1 MTTATN
7 NNNTAALNTNPL
19 AAGDAIQWETM
30 FGEVMLGIFRM
41 QTGGSASTSWR
52 TSGTVHAVRMD
63 GTPVMLDAIR
73 VHRAEKH
80 RLDAFAACATNFIQ
94 KA

>member
-30 FGEVMLGIFRM
+30 FGEVMLGKFDR
-41 QTGGSASTSWR
+41 QSGS
-52 TSGTVHAVRMD
+52 TVHAVRMD
-63 GTPVMLDAIR
+63 GTPVALDAIR